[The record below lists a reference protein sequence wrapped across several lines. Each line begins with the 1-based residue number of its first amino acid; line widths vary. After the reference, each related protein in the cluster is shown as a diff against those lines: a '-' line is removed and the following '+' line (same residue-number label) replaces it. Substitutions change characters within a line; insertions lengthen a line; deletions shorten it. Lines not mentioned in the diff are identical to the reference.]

1 MSVCWSM
8 IFGLSVCKRGVK
20 LHFHAPIRALLI
32 LQIIILRLLFSSCP
46 IHIFIVII
54 IIIIKMT
61 TNNMAVNT
69 SHSFSLLPI
78 VFTFWPI
85 IFRCVAF
92 LLIGLFSIIKFTMVF
107 IINHHWH
114 ISLLKCMKYY
124 INKEKSMI
132 GLMKPITSFSLL
144 CFIFVCCW
152 WMPQFIILSCAHVRH

>member
-1 MSVCWSM
+1 MLFCYYHHNITKSYDFVIIWRVTFLCPSVGPWSVCL
-8 IFGLSVCKRGVK
+8 FVCKRGVK
-20 LHFHAPIRALLI
+20 LHFHAPIRALPI

-92 LLIGLFSIIKFTMVF
+92 LLIDLFSIIKFTMVF

-114 ISLLKCMKYY
+114 ISLLKCKKYY
-124 INKEKSMI
+124 IN
-132 GLMKPITSFSLL
+132 
-144 CFIFVCCW
+144 
-152 WMPQFIILSCAHVRH
+152 